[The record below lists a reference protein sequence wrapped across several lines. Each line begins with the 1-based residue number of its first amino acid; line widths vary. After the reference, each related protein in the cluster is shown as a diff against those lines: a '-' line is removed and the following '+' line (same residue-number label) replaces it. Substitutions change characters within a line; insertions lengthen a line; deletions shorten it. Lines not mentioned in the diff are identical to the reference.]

1 MEIKE
6 VISRLNSSAERVAGY
21 LLPNGKLQRGEWV
34 TGSADGE
41 AGKSCK
47 VCVSGKK
54 VGLWADFATGE
65 SGDLLD
71 LWCRVKSVPIAEA
84 LVQAKEFLGVREEK
98 KPQKQFTR
106 PARPANTTTPK
117 AETLDYLLKR
127 KLTKETISA
136 YKIAQHDGHILFPY
150 LRNGEL
156 IMHKHLKL
164 ERENGKKVTWVSKDS
179 EPCLFG
185 WQAIPERA
193 RQVIITEG
201 EIDAMSMHQ
210 YGWPALSLPFGA
222 GSGAKHSW
230 IEYEW
235 ESLERFERIYL
246 AFDNDSEGDIA
257 KIDVAKRLGLH
268 RCHIVDLPF
277 KDANEC
283 LQNDVSP
290 MDISHCML
298 GARTI
303 DPDELKRSGEFRQ
316 QVLDRFFP
324 PDGKR
329 AGFDLPWPKTVGKI
343 MVYPGEVSVWA
354 GYNGSGKSLIVG
366 QVIRASIANGYRAC
380 IASFEM
386 SAAKTIGRMITQV
399 YGREPTQIQVNLEMD
414 YLDENVW
421 IFDLVGTGN
430 SEKMLEVFQYASR
443 RYGITQFVVD
453 SLAKLGM
460 AEDDYAG
467 QKRTVELLTDFAIK
481 HGAHVYLVAH
491 ARKGSDEFSPPR
503 KMDIKGTGAITDMA
517 DNVYLVYRNKAK
529 ERDMEK
535 IANGE
540 TIKGKKN
547 DDIKKQYDT
556 ILICD
561 KSREDGCE
569 AEGMYGLY
577 FDKRRQLYTEEQS

>member
-6 VISRLNSSAERVAGY
+6 IISRLNGKAERVAWH
-21 LLPNGKLQRGEWV
+21 LLPNGKLCKTEWV

-41 AGKSCK
+41 SGKSCK

-71 LWCRVKSVPIAEA
+71 LWCRVKSISIAEA
-84 LVQAKEFLGVREEK
+84 LRQAQDFLGIREDK
-98 KPQKQFTR
+98 KPQKQFKR
-106 PARPANTTTPK
+106 PPKPANLSAPK
-117 AETLDYLLKR
+117 DATMDYLLKR
-127 KLTKETISA
+127 KLSKETIAA
-136 YKIAQHDGHILFPY
+136 YKIAQHDGCVLFPY

-185 WQAIPERA
+185 WQAIPEHA
-193 RQVIITEG
+193 RQVVITEG

-235 ESLERFERIYL
+235 ENLDRFNRIYL
-246 AFDNDSEGDIA
+246 AFDMDQEGDIA

-268 RCHIVDLPF
+268 RCHIIDLPY

-283 LQNDVSP
+283 LQNDITP
-290 MDISHCML
+290 LEISTCML
-298 GARTI
+298 NARTI
-303 DPDELKRSGEFRQ
+303 DPEELKRAGEFRQ
-316 QVLDRFFP
+316 QIMDRFFP
-324 PDGKR
+324 PEGQR
-329 AGFDLPWPKTVGKI
+329 AGFDLPWSKTVGRI
-343 MVYPGEVSVWA
+343 RVYPGEVSVWA
-354 GYNGSGKSLIVG
+354 GYNGSGKSLLLG
-366 QVIRASIANGYRAC
+366 QVVRASMANGYRAC

-386 SAAKTIGRMITQV
+386 SAAKTLGRMVSQV
-399 YGREPTQIQVNLEMD
+399 YGRSPTEIQVGLEVD

-421 IFDLVGTGN
+421 IFDLVGTAK
-430 SEKMLEVFQYASR
+430 SEKMIEVFQYASR
-443 RYGITQFVVD
+443 RYGIQQFVVD

-467 QKRTVELLTDFAIK
+467 QKRTVEALTEFAIK
-481 HGAHVYLVAH
+481 YDVHVHLVAH
-491 ARKGSDEFSPPR
+491 ARKGADEFSPPR
-503 KMDIKGTGAITDMA
+503 KMDIKGTGAITDMV
-517 DNVYLVYRNKAK
+517 DNVYLVYRNKSK

-535 IANGE
+535 IASGE
-540 TIKGKKN
+540 KIRGKTKEQ
-547 DDIKKQYDT
+547 IEEQYDAV
-556 ILICD
+556 LICD
-561 KSREDGCE
+561 KNREDGCD
-569 AEGMYGLY
+569 AEGMYGLF
-577 FDKRRQLYTEEQS
+577 FDKNRQLYVEAR